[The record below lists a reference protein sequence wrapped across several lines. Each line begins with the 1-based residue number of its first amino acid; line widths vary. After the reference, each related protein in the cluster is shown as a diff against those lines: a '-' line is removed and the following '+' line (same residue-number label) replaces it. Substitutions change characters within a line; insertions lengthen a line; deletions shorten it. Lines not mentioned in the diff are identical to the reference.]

1 MTLAGGKLTT
11 FRPQAIEV
19 LKACATMLGRPFDDD
34 AAPVFAVVPPLAIPG
49 LSGSQWRRLAGRHG
63 RDLPRL
69 AKLIAELGHDS
80 VGATDT
86 LWAELAFA
94 CEAEMVLHLDDLLLR
109 RTRLGLLL
117 PRGGEEYLRP
127 SADSASHDWAGT
139 MSVGSRSSSAIR
151 RYGNAITVC
160 PAVALS
166 TRNPVA
172 AVERSEAAFGG
183 EAVAKPPPW
192 CFRKTSGAGM
202 ARTLFS
208 DAASLRSTAATRA
221 TAATDY
227 KNSGMCATHA
237 H

>member
-1 MTLAGGKLTT
+1 VTLAGGKLTT

-49 LSGSQWRRLAGRHG
+49 LSDNQWRRLAGRHG

-69 AKLIAELGHDS
+69 ATLIAELGHDS

-117 PRGGEEYLRP
+117 PHGGEEYF
-127 SADSASHDWAGT
+127 A
-139 MSVGSRSSSAIR
+139 AIR
-151 RYGNAITVC
+151 RLCQPRLGWDDERWQQELQRYQ
-160 PAVALS
+160 ALWQ
-166 TRNPVA
+166 RYHGLP
-172 AVERSEAAFGG
+172 
-183 EAVAKPPPW
+183 
-192 CFRKTSGAGM
+192 
-202 ARTLFS
+202 
-208 DAASLRSTAATRA
+208 DAA
-221 TAATDY
+221 
-227 KNSGMCATHA
+227 H
-237 H
+237 